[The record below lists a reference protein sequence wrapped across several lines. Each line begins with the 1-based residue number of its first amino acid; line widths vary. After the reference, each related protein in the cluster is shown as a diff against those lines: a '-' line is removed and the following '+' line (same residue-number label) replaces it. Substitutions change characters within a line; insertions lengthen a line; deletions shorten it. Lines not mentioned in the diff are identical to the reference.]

1 MADAVLPFTVPA
13 LQAVESTFAPVET
26 LVGTNRTK
34 RSCAYD
40 DTTEEYRNGK
50 LVVPGTVNSGGTV
63 TFRAYVWSKTAAAS
77 RNVALRFGH
86 RAISDSD
93 DWDLA
98 YTNEDIDDQAIDA
111 TQDNVSIIEWTETVS
126 NLGWLAD
133 DLVGFRISRIVATT
147 TDLVGD
153 MYWDFFT
160 IEIPL
165 L

>member
-1 MADAVLPFTVPA
+1 MAEAILPFTVAA
-13 LQAVESTFAPVET
+13 LQTVESPSGTGET
-26 LVGTNRTK
+26 VAGANRTK
-34 RSCAYD
+34 RTVAFD

-50 LVVPGTVNSGGTV
+50 LAVPGTIDTAGTV

-86 RAISDSD
+86 RPMSDSD
-93 DWDLA
+93 SWDVA
-98 YTNEDIDDQAIDA
+98 YVNEDIDDQAIDA
-111 TQDNVSIIEWTETVS
+111 TQDDISIIEWTETVS

-153 MYWDFFT
+153 MYWDFFA